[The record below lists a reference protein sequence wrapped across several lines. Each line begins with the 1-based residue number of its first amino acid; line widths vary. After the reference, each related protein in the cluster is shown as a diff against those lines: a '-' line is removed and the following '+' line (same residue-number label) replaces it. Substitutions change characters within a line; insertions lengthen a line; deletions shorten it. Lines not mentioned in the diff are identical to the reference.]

1 MYFTHPLEEYQRD
14 FNFVDNYT
22 RQMAIG
28 LSRLRGLDE
37 AEALKFMQKIVD
49 ENKERAENTKVEFTL
64 RQANGDRVVR
74 EVPILEYL
82 KKIAESGLGMSPTL
96 TTYKRPDQ
104 ELSLI
109 VEDIATSMAKRK
121 KVKKEGN
128 LAKQAKDSVLVT
140 IKNGGQN
147 AIKVLIN
154 SWSGASLDKHNVFNC
169 QSTHPTLTTMCR
181 ISTALATATVEKFL
195 AGKRYY
201 HKPEKVIEDILVVLD
216 KINVAKVAKAMT
228 TYKLRYPSVDDV
240 MAMIK
245 RSTDYYWWD
254 ATASEKIR
262 ELVETMSPNELAAY
276 MYDGDFYHLY
286 IHNREFVDNMLTRL
300 SDTLVTQDPGR
311 ERFKEMDEDIT
322 TLVSNLM
329 GNEIKGT
336 ALWDY
341 LDPEKH
347 PADNPIKAKA
357 NRIAS
362 NLLDGMEE
370 FGDLVRTFFR
380 VNHYPIDVGA
390 QNHAI
395 RLTVP
400 LGDTD
405 STIFTTKH
413 INELY
418 YGEAK
423 FDEEQEPVSDVM
435 VYMVNGIIAHAL
447 GNFTAQLGVVPERRN
462 LLIMK
467 NEFKFPALQLTPV
480 AKTYHAYTKGVE
492 GLIYASPEFELKG
505 ARYHAGAANIDLV
518 QELHDLMEK
527 NLVNLNKGIKVNR
540 GELID
545 IMLRVEEDIK
555 DSLNRKENV
564 YFKRAR
570 IKTESEYTKPDSSVY
585 AMHTLWNELFGK
597 EVEMAPDPEYMAYK
611 VDLDFPRG
619 FKEFLAELTPEQ
631 QRGFTTWRHKHNKKD
646 DVEISYI
653 TIPIDL
659 FLKHGLPPIIRK
671 YGNVKKIAAFTLD
684 PHRLNLQAMGILTD
698 KGDAGVMLHDIM
710 EEE

>member
-37 AEALKFMQKIVD
+37 DVALKFMQQIVE
-49 ENKERAENTKVEFTL
+49 ENKERAEATKVEFTL
-64 RQANGDRVVR
+64 RQSNGDRVVR
-74 EVPILEYL
+74 EVPILDYL
-82 KKIAESGLGMSPTL
+82 RKIAESGLGMSPTL

-109 VEDIATSMAKRK
+109 VEDIATNMAKRK

-128 LAKQAKDSVLVT
+128 LAKQAKDAVLVT

-154 SWSGASLDKHNVFNC
+154 SWSGATLDKHNVFNC

-216 KINVAKVAKAMT
+216 KINIAKVAKAMT

-254 ATASEKIR
+254 ATANQKIR

-276 MYDGDFYHLY
+276 MYDGDFYHMY
-286 IHNREFVDNMLTRL
+286 IHNPEFIHGMLTRL
-300 SDTLVTQDPGR
+300 SDTLVTKDPGR
-311 ERFKEMDEDIT
+311 ERFKEMDDDIT

-380 VNHYPIDVGA
+380 VNHFPIDVGA

-418 YGEAK
+418 YGEAT

-467 NEFKFPALQLTPV
+467 NEFKFPSLQLTPV

-505 ARYHAGAANIDLV
+505 ARYHAGAANIELV
-518 QELHDLMEK
+518 DELHTLMEN
-527 NLVNLNKGIKVNR
+527 NLTNLNKGIKINR

-545 IMLRVEEDIK
+545 IMLRVENDIK
-555 DSLNRKENV
+555 DSLDRTENV
-564 YFKRAR
+564 YFKRTR
-570 IKTESEYTKPDSSVY
+570 IKSAEEYKTPDSSVY
-585 AMHTLWNELFGK
+585 AMHTLWNEVFGDTHGQ
-597 EVEMAPDPEYMAYK
+597 APDPTYMAYK
-611 VDLDFPRG
+611 VDLEYPRG
-619 FKEFLAELTPEQ
+619 FDGFLASLSPKQ
-631 QRGFTTWRHKHNKKD
+631 RRGFDVWRNKHNKKD
-646 DVEISYI
+646 DAFPTYFTV
-653 TIPIDL
+653 PIDN
-659 FLKHGLPPIIRK
+659 FLKYGLPDELKPYANIRK
-671 YGNVKKIAAFTLD
+671 IVSFTLD
-684 PHRLNLQAMGILTD
+684 AHRLNLQSMGIMTD
-698 KGDAGVMLHDIM
+698 KGDGGTMLIEMM
-710 EEE
+710 EGY